1 MNRTYTSFLK
11 IKLIV
16 RVLTDLFVF
25 FLRLGKLCMT
35 LTALEARYLSNLD
48 DKKTISKS
56 SWKVRNNEE
65 GGD

>member
-1 MNRTYTSFLK
+1 
-11 IKLIV
+11 
-16 RVLTDLFVF
+16 
-25 FLRLGKLCMT
+25 MT